1 MNKTHFI
8 YLFVSLT
15 AIAVVGSG
23 CHQTPQ
29 TDPKESQSQPQDSG
43 ELPVLVTLPPFALS
57 DQTGE
62 RFDSDR
68 LTGKIWIANFI
79 FTRCR
84 ATCPV
89 QTANLVTLQKKLEK
103 LSAGADV
110 ELISITVDPDYDTPE
125 VLAAYAEQAGVDTG
139 HWHFLTGPREEIWE
153 LCKTGFKLAVA
164 DAPPDANTLILH
176 SDRFILID
184 RRGRVRGFF
193 AGTTAEGLAA
203 VHKSVEQLLQ
213 ADGEP

>member
-1 MNKTHFI
+1 MNETGFMYRLVCLI
-8 YLFVSLT
+8 AV
-15 AIAVVGSG
+15 AVVGAG
-23 CHQTPQ
+23 CNQSPQ
-29 TDPKESQSQPQDSG
+29 TEPKELQSQTQGSG
-43 ELPVLVTLPPFALS
+43 DLPVLVTLPPFALT

-68 LTGKIWIANFI
+68 LTGKIWIGNFI

-89 QTANLVTLQKKLEK
+89 QTANLVTLQKRLEK
-103 LSAGADV
+103 MPGGADV
-110 ELISITVDPDYDTPE
+110 ELVSITVDPVYDTPE
-125 VLAAYAEQAGVDTG
+125 VLAAYVEQKDADTG
-139 HWHFLTGPREEIWE
+139 PWHFLTGSREEIWE
-153 LCKTGFKLAVA
+153 LCKTGFKLAVS

-193 AGTTAEGLAA
+193 EGTTEEGVTA
-203 VHKSVEQLLQ
+203 VHKGVEQLLQ
-213 ADGEP
+213 EESEP